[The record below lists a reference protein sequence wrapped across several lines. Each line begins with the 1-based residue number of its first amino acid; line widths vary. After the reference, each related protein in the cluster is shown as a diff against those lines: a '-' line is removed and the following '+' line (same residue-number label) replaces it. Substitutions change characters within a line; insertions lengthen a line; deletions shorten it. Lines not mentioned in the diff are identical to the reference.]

1 MSLGFIR
8 EFQRN
13 QKIAAEAKQTRQNMK
28 YRKAGEIW
36 SDDEIARAERML
48 YDGPAP
54 AIPQRSVGAGRDG
67 LRIIPG
73 RSREQGWYNLSN
85 NPLLKQAAK
94 EMKQM
99 GEGGFDEVT
108 NDKELA
114 MVVDYIRNIGQKSD
128 KPKQEVVNKIEEKP
142 IELPEH
148 STDYIQAK
156 EENKKYKNDLY
167 SGKQLKTKNSWDKQ
181 YDQTPDDF
189 LSTYKIDLIA
199 DDKKRKADKL
209 NEELA

>member
-1 MSLGFIR
+1 MGFR
-8 EFQRN
+8 DYQKN
-13 QKIAAEAKQTRQNMK
+13 QKNATKVKSDWTNMK

-36 SDDEIARAERML
+36 SDDEIARAERAL
-48 YDGPAP
+48 YDGPTP
-54 AIPQRSVGAGRDG
+54 ARPGRSVGAGVG
-67 LRIIPG
+67 NLKIIGAQAPSW
-73 RSREQGWYNLSN
+73 SRVSN
-85 NPLLKQAAK
+85 NPLLQQAAK
-94 EMKQM
+94 EMKQT
-99 GEGGFDEVT
+99 GEGWFDKVDTPE
-108 NDKELA
+108 KLK
-114 MVVDYIRNIGQKSD
+114 MVVDYIRTTGQKSD

-142 IELPEH
+142 MELPEH

-199 DDKKRKADKL
+199 DDKKRKADQL
-209 NEELA
+209 NAELA